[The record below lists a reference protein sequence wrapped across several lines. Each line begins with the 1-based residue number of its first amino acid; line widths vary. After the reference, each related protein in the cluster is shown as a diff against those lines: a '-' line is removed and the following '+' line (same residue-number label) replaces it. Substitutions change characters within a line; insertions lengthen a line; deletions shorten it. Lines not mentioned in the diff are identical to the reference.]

1 MVVHYI
7 ECDMATIDHPTRTTA
22 QRTDETRTTAW
33 SLEPTV
39 PVGPQIYKALR
50 RLIVRGEFSPGTAM
64 SEVDIA
70 GRFATSRQPVR
81 EAFIKLAEDG
91 LLEVRPQRGTF
102 VRKISIAQVIDA
114 RFVREAIETHIVREL
129 AAKSDARL
137 VRHLRLQLEEQTAI
151 PIDRPDDFMKL
162 DEQFHWT
169 LADAAGRSYGW
180 KVIEDVK
187 LQMDRVRHL
196 TLRSFPQQKLVRQ
209 HTAIVDSIERSA
221 PDEAEREMRQHLQLI
236 LEDLPSVEA
245 QYPDFFTP
253 ST

>member
-1 MVVHYI
+1 MALPPSRTSAQSI
-7 ECDMATIDHPTRTTA
+7 E
-22 QRTDETRTTAW
+22 ETQPTAW
-33 SLEPTV
+33 ALEPTA
-39 PVGPQIYKALR
+39 PVGPQIYKVLR
-50 RLIVRGEFSPGTAM
+50 RFIVRGEFSPGTAM

-114 RFVREAIETHIVREL
+114 RFVREAIETSIVREL
-129 AAKSDARL
+129 AAKGDTALIKRL
-137 VRHLRLQLEEQTAI
+137 RQQLKEQAAVS
-151 PIDRPDDFMKL
+151 IDRPDDFMKL

-196 TLRSFPQQKLVRQ
+196 TLKTFPQQRLVRQ
-209 HTAIVDSIERSA
+209 HAAIVDGIEHAA

-236 LEDLPSVEA
+236 LEDLPSVEK
-245 QYPDFFTP
+245 QHPDFFTP

>member
-1 MVVHYI
+1 
-7 ECDMATIDHPTRTTA
+7 MATPPSRTSA
-22 QRTDETRTTAW
+22 QRMEETPSSAW
-33 SLEPTV
+33 ALELAAPM
-39 PVGPQIYKALR
+39 GPQVYKALR
-50 RLIVRGEFSPGTAM
+50 RFIVRGEFSPGTAM

-102 VRKISIAQVIDA
+102 VRKISVAQVVDA
-114 RFVREAIETHIVREL
+114 RFVREAIETSIVREL
-129 AAKSDARL
+129 AAKGDAALIKRL
-137 VRHLRLQLEEQTAI
+137 RAQLKEQAAV
-151 PIDRPDDFMKL
+151 PIDQPDDFMKL

-196 TLRSFPQQKLVRQ
+196 TLKTFPQQRLVRQ
-209 HTAIVDSIERSA
+209 HAAIVDGIERSA
-221 PDEAEREMRQHLQLI
+221 PDVAEREMRQHLQLI
-236 LEDLPSVEA
+236 LEDLPSVEK
-245 QYPDFFTP
+245 QYPDFFTSSP
-253 ST
+253 